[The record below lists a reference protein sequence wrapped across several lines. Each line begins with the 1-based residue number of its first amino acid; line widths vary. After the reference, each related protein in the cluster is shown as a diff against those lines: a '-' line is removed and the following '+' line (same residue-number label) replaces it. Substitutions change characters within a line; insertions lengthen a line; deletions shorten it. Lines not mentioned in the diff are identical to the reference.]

1 MLKVPSQIDEETK
14 ASYIQMGYAAS
25 IGIAMVVSIF
35 GSLFAGRY
43 LDGKFGTGNKLTFL
57 FLTIGIIAGFWNL
70 YKLIKTSFVDE
81 KTIIT
86 CIKNEPHRKRPPP
99 IKN

>member
-1 MLKVPSQIDEETK
+1 
-14 ASYIQMGYAAS
+14 MGYAAS
-25 IGIAMVVSIF
+25 IGIAMVVCIF

-43 LDGKFGTGNKLTFL
+43 LDNKLGTGNKLTFL
-57 FLTIGIIAGFWNL
+57 LLAVGITAGFWNL
-70 YKLIKTSFVDE
+70 YKLIKTNFNDE
-81 KTIIT
+81 KTIIS

>member
-1 MLKVPSQIDEETK
+1 MDQESKS
-14 ASYIQMGYAAS
+14 SYIQMGYAAS
-25 IGIAMVVSIF
+25 IGLAMVISIF

-43 LDGKFGTGNKLTFL
+43 LDEKLGTGNKLTFL
-57 FLTIGIIAGFWNL
+57 FLVIGIAAGFWNL
-70 YKLIKTSFVDE
+70 YKLIKTSFKDE

-99 IKN
+99 VKN

>member
-1 MLKVPSQIDEETK
+1 MDKETRS
-14 ASYIQMGYAAS
+14 SYIQMAYATS

-35 GSLFAGRY
+35 GSLFIGRY

-57 FLTIGIIAGFWNL
+57 FLLIGIAAGFWNL
-70 YKLIKTSFVDE
+70 YKLIKTTFSDE

>member
-1 MLKVPSQIDEETK
+1 MKSAYMPMVH
-14 ASYIQMGYAAS
+14 AAS
-25 IGIAMVVSIF
+25 IGLAMVISIF
-35 GSLFAGRY
+35 GSLFIGRY
-43 LDGKFGTGNKLTFL
+43 LDGKFATGNKLTFL
-57 FLTIGIIAGFWNL
+57 FLIVGIFAGFWNL
-70 YKLIKTSFVDE
+70 YKLIKTGFSDE

>member
-1 MLKVPSQIDEETK
+1 MDTETK
-14 ASYIQMGYAAS
+14 ASFMQMGYAAS

-35 GSLFAGRY
+35 GSLFIGRY
-43 LDGKFGTGNKLTFL
+43 LDEKFATGNKLTFL
-57 FLTIGIIAGFWNL
+57 FLVVGIIAGFWNL
-70 YKLIKTSFVDE
+70 YKLIRTSFTDE

-99 IKN
+99 VKN